1 LTVRDPNTKPPS
13 PAVPAPSPYWGNE
26 ILWTSKA
33 NVHNP
38 MFDHKGTVW
47 ITATVRPPENP
58 DVFKTGSSHPSAQ

>member
-1 LTVRDPNTKPPS
+1 M
-13 PAVPAPSPYWGNE
+13 PAPSPYWGNE